1 MRSIN
6 LLSSDDGIN
15 YLNAILMLASTA
27 IAFFIPF
34 HLFLFVYAVLG
45 PLHYLTEL
53 SWLEKRNFFVQ
64 DKTDIFVFVFIC
76 VIIFLS
82 FFVPSLGNFNTAFI
96 ATAFVFSVCCIF
108 FSNKI
113 MRYLITLTVFLWLAR
128 YYPDN
133 KISEHGNFHLVILFS
148 IFLPTLIHV
157 YVFTGMFLVSGAVK
171 QKKVSGFIA
180 VFMFALCTLS
190 FVFINP
196 NLGSTISSELKL
208 VFEQFKIMNKGLLY
222 ILNSA
227 GFEKPIDIWR
237 LPDDAIY
244 NHKAGIACMRFIAFA
259 YCYHYLNWFS
269 KTAVIKWHEV
279 SKKRMWVILLLWIFS
294 VSLYAMN
301 YQTGFYA
308 LFVLSMLHV
317 LCEFPLNFHTFSFLG
332 KTMVSPFRGR
342 KT

>member
-1 MRSIN
+1 
-6 LLSSDDGIN
+6 
-15 YLNAILMLASTA
+15 
-27 IAFFIPF
+27 
-34 HLFLFVYAVLG
+34 
-45 PLHYLTEL
+45 
-53 SWLEKRNFFVQ
+53 
-64 DKTDIFVFVFIC
+64 
-76 VIIFLS
+76 
-82 FFVPSLGNFNTAFI
+82 
-96 ATAFVFSVCCIF
+96 
-108 FSNKI
+108 
-113 MRYLITLTVFLWLAR
+113 
-128 YYPDN
+128 
-133 KISEHGNFHLVILFS
+133 
-148 IFLPTLIHV
+148 
-157 YVFTGMFLVSGAVK
+157 
-171 QKKVSGFIA
+171 
-180 VFMFALCTLS
+180 
-190 FVFINP
+190 
-196 NLGSTISSELKL
+196 
-208 VFEQFKIMNKGLLY
+208 MNKGLLY

-332 KTMVSPFRGR
+332 KTMVSPFSGR